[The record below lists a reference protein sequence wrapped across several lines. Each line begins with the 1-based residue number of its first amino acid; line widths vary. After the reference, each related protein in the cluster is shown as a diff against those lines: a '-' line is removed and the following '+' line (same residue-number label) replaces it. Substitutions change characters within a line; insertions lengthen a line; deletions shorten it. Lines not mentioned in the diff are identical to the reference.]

1 MYKIAFCA
9 GHGTNTAGK
18 RTPDGEREWAFNN
31 KVAVA
36 FENELK
42 KYKGV
47 ELLRT
52 DDRTGMRDVPL
63 SERTGRANAWGANV
77 YISFH
82 HNANTG
88 KWGNWTGVETYYHAG
103 SAQGKRLAQLVNKAV
118 VKAYG
123 LKDRG
128 LKTNNLH
135 ITRVT
140 KMPSVL
146 VEGGFMDSTVDIK
159 KLRDDKVLE
168 NAGRCIA
175 QAVVEYTGLKKEVKA
190 AETSTRNLYR
200 IRKSWADSR
209 SQLGAFA
216 NLQSA
221 IDLATKNK
229 GYKVFDDAGKEVFA
243 ETVKVPTKAND
254 EFLARV
260 TASGLNIRSGPG
272 TSYKVNGTIRD
283 KGTYTIVDTNGKW
296 GKLKSGA
303 GWIHLDYTKKL

>member
-1 MYKIAFCA
+1 MLF
-9 GHGTNTAGK
+9 
-18 RTPDGEREWAFNN
+18 R
-31 KVAVA
+31 
-36 FENELK
+36 
-42 KYKGV
+42 
-47 ELLRT
+47 
-52 DDRTGMRDVPL
+52 
-63 SERTGRANAWGANV
+63 S
-77 YISFH
+77 
-82 HNANTG
+82 
-88 KWGNWTGVETYYHAG
+88 AG

-123 LKDRG
+123 LEDRG

-146 VEGGFMDSTVDIK
+146 VEGGFMDSNIDIK
-159 KLRDDKVLE
+159 KLRNDAVLE

-175 QAVVEYTGLKKEVKA
+175 QAVVEYAGLKKEVKV
-190 AETSTRNLYR
+190 AEASTRNLYR
-200 IRKSWADSR
+200 IRKSWTDSR